1 MGRELEDR
9 KPLLAMPLSIQVK
22 GQAKEKRFLVL
33 LLPPGGVKGASRAQ
47 PDLVGDNV
55 TS

>member
-1 MGRELEDR
+1 MGREEEDR
-9 KPLLAMPLSIQVK
+9 KPLLAMPLLIQAK

-33 LLPPGGVKGASRAQ
+33 MFPPGGVKEASRAE
-47 PDLVGDNV
+47 PDFVGDDR